1 MNGFDRVGGIEFR
14 AFAVSLLDL
23 EEFMRKDYTGVCTD
37 RTGASVDDRRAGAF
51 IHPGTFG
58 TAPRRIKTF
67 VFDKK
72 VTTLPFA
79 IRSLTSLAAQMLG
92 LRDRGRVAPGMKA
105 DIMVFDPETLSDKS
119 TYFDPYQYSAGI
131 NFVLVNG
138 RFVVDAGKPTMAKPG
153 RVLQRQ
159 RLASTTTH

>member
-1 MNGFDRVGGIEFR
+1 MLDLAPFR

-37 RTGASVDDRRAGAF
+37 RTAASVEDRSTGRF

-79 IRSLTSLAAQMLG
+79 VRSLTSLAAQMLG
-92 LRDRGRVAPGMKA
+92 LRDRGHIVPGQKA
-105 DIMVFDPETLSDKS
+105 DVVVFDPETVADKS
-119 TYFDPYQYSAGI
+119 TYFEPYQYSEGMTY
-131 NFVLVNG
+131 VLVNG
-138 RFVVDAGKPTMAKPG
+138 RLVVDGGKPTLAKPG

-159 RLASTTTH
+159 RQASATTH